1 MDVSAR
7 SGLKSRLTLF
17 GLSAQAAD
25 RAIDAFAHE
34 LAEKVREHGG
44 TRGDEFFAEAL
55 QAAADLIDPEADG
68 S

>member
-1 MDVSAR
+1 MSAR

-34 LAEKVREHGG
+34 LAEKIREDVQIHGNWACC
-44 TRGDEFFAEAL
+44 AEACGS
-55 QAAADLIDPEADG
+55 AADLIDPEHDG